1 MTTATSLRLT
11 AVLAV
16 AAAVVL
22 PRPAGAQSAS
32 ARAQAL
38 FDEGKRLMAKG
49 DYARACE
56 KFEASDR
63 VEAKAGTELNL
74 AVCRNANGQ
83 TATAWAVFKQAAAT
97 AKRAGDRGREIEA
110 RKKAAEL
117 KPGLLSLTITVSDG
131 AKVDGL
137 VVKRNATAIEEAEW
151 DQPMPVDPDE
161 YTVSAEAPGYKPWSK
176 TVEVNTKSK
185 TVEIPPLEPEPE
197 PKPKPKRAEPRDT
210 GGAAEDAEPAGGHDA
225 GAVVGP
231 TPSGWTGR
239 RKLSLVLAVV
249 GVAAAGAGIPLGMHA
264 NTLERESDDICG
276 HSTCHEADAVALN
289 GSARHYALGANI
301 GFAVGGAAVVGAAVL
316 WFLGAPHASET
327 ARRDN
332 AAVIPSFGA
341 GQVGVAFARSF

>member
-22 PRPAGAQSAS
+22 PRPARAQSAS
-32 ARAQAL
+32 AEEL
-38 FDEGKRLMAKG
+38 FQEGRRLMAKG
-49 DYARACE
+49 KTAEACE

-63 VEAKAGTELNL
+63 IEAAIGTELNL
-74 AVCRNANGQ
+74 AACRDLNGQ
-83 TATAWAVFKQAAAT
+83 SASAWAAFKKAAAT
-97 AKRAGDRGREIEA
+97 AKRAGDRNREGEA
-110 RKKAAEL
+110 RKKEAAL
-117 KPGLLSLTITVSDG
+117 KPRLIRLTIKVSDQ

-137 VVKRNATAIEEAEW
+137 VVKRNTTTLEEAEW
-151 DQPMPVDPDE
+151 GLPIPVDPDE
-161 YTVSAEAPGYKPWSK
+161 YTVSAEAPGYKPWST
-176 TVEVNTKSK
+176 TVEVKTRSK
-185 TVEIPPLEPEPE
+185 TVEIPALDPE
-197 PKPKPKRAEPRDT
+197 PKRAEPLHAAGDDT
-210 GGAAEDAEPAGGHDA
+210 EDTEHTGAGNREVGAA
-225 GAVVGP
+225 VGP
-231 TPSGWTGR
+231 APSGWTGR

-249 GVAAAGAGIPLGMHA
+249 GVAAAGAGIALGMHA
-264 NTLERESDDICG
+264 NTLESESDDICG